1 MGVSGAS
8 IPPSR
13 AASEHSPIMAPR
25 ALVGNSSMEYVTP
38 PVKHTATIT
47 LPIRK
52 NAILAQ
58 LIPGMEMQ
66 SKEPATKKKNYVWSL
81 APRLQSGSFKNEPSL
96 NTTVSSVSFTV
107 RLYDQNVNPSSPNR
121 PEVVGEIL
129 WKISSVRITDGRT

>member
-66 SKEPATKKKNYVWSL
+66 SKEPATKKK
-81 APRLQSGSFKNEPSL
+81 KNTFGPSL
-96 NTTVSSVSFTV
+96 PVFKAVP
-107 RLYDQNVNPSSPNR
+107 L
-121 PEVVGEIL
+121 
-129 WKISSVRITDGRT
+129 RTSQVLTLQCPV

>member
-25 ALVGNSSMEYVTP
+25 ALVGNSSIEYVTP

-66 SKEPATKKKNYVWSL
+66 SKEPATKKHFTF
-81 APRLQSGSFKNEPSL
+81 GPSL
-96 NTTVSSVSFTV
+96 PVFKAVP
-107 RLYDQNVNPSSPNR
+107 L
-121 PEVVGEIL
+121 
-129 WKISSVRITDGRT
+129 RTSQVLTLQCPV